1 MEKIDKSRIKK
12 EAINILLVTIGCL
25 IGTFSSISIMIPS
38 GLTSGG
44 VTGIARIVQHFIPI
58 NFSYL
63 YYIGSA
69 IVLILCAIVLGL
81 GEAKKIVVASIIYPT
96 ALLFWEQFDIRLI
109 EGQDMLLATIYCGVF
124 SGLCNGIVLSRG
136 FSSGGSD
143 TIAKM
148 IHIKLAPQIPL
159 SKVLLGVDA
168 TIIIAS
174 AFVYGRNVALYA
186 LVTCLISS
194 KVMDY
199 YMYRIT
205 PKIVQVE
212 IITDM
217 SDTIQGYILH
227 TLERGVSREN
237 ITGAYTNVRRPK
249 LVVLCS
255 PRESVLIRKY
265 VSQMD
270 PHALITVNAVDGV
283 WGTGFRELETVP
295 KPDSDGKAGSRQ

>member
-1 MEKIDKSRIKK
+1 MQSTTKTKIKK
-12 EAINILLVTIGCL
+12 VIIDLVIVTIGCL

-38 GLTSGG
+38 GLTGGG
-44 VTGIARIVQHFIPI
+44 VTGIARIVQNFIPI

-63 YYIGSA
+63 YYIGSG
-69 IVLILCAIVLGL
+69 IVLVLCAVVLGFS
-81 GEAKKIVVASIIYPT
+81 EARKILVASVIYPT

-124 SGLCNGIVLSRG
+124 SGLCSGMILSRG

-148 IHIKLAPQIPL
+148 IHVKLLPQIPL
-159 SKVLLGVDA
+159 SKVLLGVDSA
-168 TIIIAS
+168 IIISS
-174 AFVYGRNVALYA
+174 AFVFGRNIALYA
-186 LVTCLISS
+186 LVTSLISS

-199 YMYRIT
+199 YMYGIT

-212 IITDM
+212 IITDFNEK
-217 SDTIQGYILH
+217 IQDYILH

-237 ITGAYTNVRRPK
+237 VTGAYTNVRRPK

-265 VSQMD
+265 VSEVD
-270 PHALITVNAVDGV
+270 PHALITINAVDGV
-283 WGTGFRELETVP
+283 WGTGFRDLE
-295 KPDSDGKAGSRQ
+295 KR

>member
-1 MEKIDKSRIKK
+1 MQSTTKAKIKK
-12 EAINILLVTIGCL
+12 IIIDLLIVTIGCL

-38 GLTSGG
+38 GLTGGG

-63 YYIGSA
+63 YYIGSG
-69 IVLILCAIVLGL
+69 IVLVLCAVVLGL
-81 GEAKKIVVASIIYPT
+81 SEARKILVASVIYPT

-124 SGLCNGIVLSRG
+124 SGLCSGMILSRG

-148 IHIKLAPQIPL
+148 IHVKLLPQIPL
-159 SKVLLGVDA
+159 SKVLLGVDSA
-168 TIIIAS
+168 IIISS
-174 AFVYGRNVALYA
+174 AFVFGRNIALYA
-186 LVTCLISS
+186 LVTSLISS

-199 YMYRIT
+199 YMYGIT

-212 IITDM
+212 IITDFNEK
-217 SDTIQGYILH
+217 IQDYILH

-237 ITGAYTNVRRPK
+237 VTGAYTNVRRPK

-265 VSQMD
+265 VSETD
-270 PHALITVNAVDGV
+270 PHALVTVNAVDGV
-283 WGTGFRELETVP
+283 WGTGFRDLE
-295 KPDSDGKAGSRQ
+295 KR